1 MVTKEKVA
9 AMPDL
14 DPDATEEAFFGVLRI
29 LNPLPAAMRE
39 AVLRKTWTAFKEASK

>member
-14 DPDATEEAFFGVLRI
+14 DPDATEQAFYGVLRI
-29 LNPLPAAMRE
+29 LNPLPSAMRE
-39 AVLRKTWTAFKEASK
+39 AVIRRTWKAFKEASK